1 MNKPRMTGSY
11 VPNFHEGSRSE
22 ILADYL
28 FSSWGTVTP
37 ARRQDDYG
45 LDLYCTLSDRIG
57 QRAVVRD
64 YFVVQVK
71 SDTEPWVFEHPES
84 VRWLVEYPTPLFF
97 ACVDKKQQTVRVYHV
112 MPRFAVW
119 MLANRMARLELK
131 PEDADDGHFVQWDY
145 RESFSLSAPI
155 IRATL
160 GDLSNDDRM
169 ESLRNVFTD
178 WVHLDRENCDLVRQ
192 GLLRFRMP
200 VSYKVNQ
207 RPNIALMQEAGNAVP
222 GREFLNRGISTWRKA
237 RSVSGASS
245 PGSEIYPLLSEP
257 PCWLITCERY
267 TASNLITRRDGWR
280 SASLL
285 ILGCLFE
292 SISTE
297 HSGEEGAS
305 YQYTAIDRV
314 QEALDNQQLVKNF
327 YESARSK

>member
-1 MNKPRMTGSY
+1 MNKPRMIGSY

-37 ARRQDDYG
+37 VRRQDDYG

-169 ESLRNVFTD
+169 ESLREVFTD

-222 GREFLNRGISTWRKA
+222 EREFLNRGISTLAEGAECIGGQLARLGDLPTALRAALLVDNLRK
-237 RSVSGASS
+237 
-245 PGSEIYPLLSEP
+245 IYGQQFDNAPR
-257 PCWLITCERY
+257 WLAERIP
-267 TASNLITRRDGWR
+267 AD
-280 SASLL
+280 
-285 ILGCLFE
+285 LGMF
-292 SISTE
+292 IRE
-297 HSGEEGAS
+297 HLNKALGEEGAS

-314 QEALDNQQLVKNF
+314 QEALDNLQLVKNF
-327 YESARSK
+327 YESARAK